1 MKVLIPLEDAV
12 ITHMSSGYQVNRKD
26 IIKMLGPVEAT
37 PQCEGEAANFF
48 RCMGANGDDD
58 RKCMVR
64 SLKM

>member
-1 MKVLIPLEDAV
+1 
-12 ITHMSSGYQVNRKD
+12 MSSGYQVNRKD